1 MIEGTNGC
9 MYCEGECNK
18 DCLLVTKDED
28 RPWGRFEVI
37 RDEPNYKAKIL
48 EVLPG
53 KRLSKQYHLQR
64 SEIWVVA
71 SGTGSVEINDTVTNI
86 GQGAIVQIPVGA
98 HHRVENTGTDLLVI
112 MELQTGSYF
121 GEDDIVRIEDDWDRK

>member
-1 MIEGTNGC
+1 M
-9 MYCEGECNK
+9 
-18 DCLLVTKDED
+18 VTTDEN
-28 RPWGRFEVI
+28 RPWGRFEVV

-71 SGTGSVEINDTVTNI
+71 SGTGSVEINDTITNI